1 MAQRNGAQNGCAEG
15 PNHSGATGQG
25 PKRRGASVSSS
36 CRHDRRPR
44 WPVEAKRL
52 LAEMRAIADTG
63 FLVAFANRNDHYHA
77 WAVEVAASVTDPL
90 LTCEAVVGETALHPC
105 HISIPLAVVGDRLVR
120 PGFGFVGRH
129 FRLYRFITS

>member
-1 MAQRNGAQNGCAEG
+1 MAQRNVAQNGCAEG

-52 LAEMRAIADTG
+52 LAEMTAIADTG
-63 FLVAFANRNDHYHA
+63 FSVAFANRNDHYHA
-77 WAVEVAASVTDPL
+77 WA
-90 LTCEAVVGETALHPC
+90 AVGTRRRTGPHLPSGA
-105 HISIPLAVVGDRLVR
+105 IPA
-120 PGFGFVGRH
+120 P
-129 FRLYRFITS
+129 T